1 MGGAIKKAKKRNG
14 GEGGRAEQPSRQLG
28 LLGPACHRKR
38 LEDST
43 SVSGAGFCS
52 LCACGSTA

>member
-14 GEGGRAEQPSRQLG
+14 GEGGGAEQPSRQLG
-28 LLGPACHRKR
+28 LGLACHRKR

-43 SVSGAGFCS
+43 SVSR
-52 LCACGSTA
+52 

>member
-14 GEGGRAEQPSRQLG
+14 GEGGGAEQPSRQLG
-28 LLGPACHRKR
+28 LGLGLACHRKR

-43 SVSGAGFCS
+43 SVSR
-52 LCACGSTA
+52 

>member
-14 GEGGRAEQPSRQLG
+14 GEGGGAEQPSRQLG
-28 LLGPACHRKR
+28 LGPACHGKR

-43 SVSGAGFCS
+43 SLSR
-52 LCACGSTA
+52 